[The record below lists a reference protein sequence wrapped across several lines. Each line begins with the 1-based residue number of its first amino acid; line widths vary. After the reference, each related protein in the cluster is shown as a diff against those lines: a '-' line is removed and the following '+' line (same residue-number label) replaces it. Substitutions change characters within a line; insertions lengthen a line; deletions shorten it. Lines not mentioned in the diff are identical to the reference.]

1 MLLSPYA
8 KLAFRYIDSRSTP
21 YVHGITPNLNGD
33 IKHIGKSL
41 KDPFLLTRFN
51 KIYDPSTSDQRIDQ
65 QRKINRSK
73 QTSRKWNQFPQ
84 EMNNIVRQEKE
95 REEDAQ
101 FLSEGMGI
109 SLCVILNACTSLD
122 TNKNQLIDMHL
133 SRLATNLDPF
143 SNTLSF
149 KKTFLRKY

>member
-65 QRKINRSK
+65 QRKINRNK
-73 QTSRKWNQFPQ
+73 QTSRKWNQFLE

-109 SLCVILNACTSLD
+109 SLCVILNAYTSLD

>member
-1 MLLSPYA
+1 MSPYA

-21 YVHGITPNLNGD
+21 YVHGITPNLNGV
-33 IKHIGKSL
+33 IKRIGVDDLSIPRCRL
-41 KDPFLLTRFN
+41 GATIEVVAVRSGFFRF
-51 KIYDPSTSDQRIDQ
+51 YESE
-65 QRKINRSK
+65 
-73 QTSRKWNQFPQ
+73 

-109 SLCVILNACTSLD
+109 SLCVILNAYTSLD

-149 KKTFLRKY
+149 KKNISTKILRRKN